1 MAETTTTTAAAFLK
15 EVWTGA
21 TLDAIQFARVL
32 AATVREWPKEDL
44 QSARTIHIPHVSNL
58 TGNSKTQGTDVT
70 FEAITQT
77 NQDITVSTW
86 RYAAFEVNSLVQV
99 QSQYDL
105 IEKYSQKAGYALE
118 RGIETDLAGLPDG
131 LSTSQGT
138 FGLELTD
145 DDYNTV
151 VTNLD
156 DNGAPDEDRFIWL
169 SPAAVAAA
177 RKIDRFV
184 SRDFVQGENA
194 RAVETAM
201 MGMLYGGTIIKSQLL
216 ESPSA
221 GQHDCAFFQRNQ
233 FILAVQQEPI
243 LESDR
248 IIESLTDAV
257 VAHEIHTVAEA
268 EIPAEA
274 AGSESLDD
282 EWGNWLK
289 TV

>member
-1 MAETTTTTAAAFLK
+1 MAEVTTTTAAAFLK
-15 EVWTGA
+15 EVWTKE
-21 TLDAIQFARVL
+21 TIDAIQHAQVL
-32 AATVREWPKEDL
+32 RPTVRPWPEADL
-44 QSARTIHIPHVSNL
+44 RSSRTIHIPHTSNL
-58 TGNSKTQGTDVT
+58 SASTKTEGTDVT

-86 RYAAFEVNSLVQV
+86 RYAAFEVNSLVQT

-105 IEKYSQKAGYALE
+105 IQKYSQKVGYALA
-118 RGIETDLAGLPDG
+118 RGIETDLSALPDN
-131 LSTSQGT
+131 LSTSVGT
-138 FGLELTD
+138 FGVELTED
-145 DDYNTV
+145 DWNTI

-156 DNGAPDEDRFIWL
+156 NNSAPDERFAWL
-169 SPAAVAAA
+169 SPAAVAAV
-177 RKIDRFV
+177 RKIDKFV
-184 SRDFVQGENA
+184 SSDFVGGPNA
-194 RAVETAM
+194 TASQTANV
-201 MGMLYGGTIIKSQLL
+201 GGILGLQLVKSNLL

-221 GQHDCAFFQRNQ
+221 GQHDCCAFARPQ
-233 FILAVQQEPI
+233 FILAMQKEPA
-243 LESDR
+243 LETDR

-257 VAHEIHTVAEA
+257 VGHGIHAVAEA